1 MGISLAGCA
10 NWNGPAVAIKANLPP
25 LAPSCAQK
33 VGLPPVIVGE
43 DLRVFSLKNR
53 GAAIR
58 AEARADNCVAF
69 YEDVVRANAPAGEA
83 QE

>member
-1 MGISLAGCA
+1 MGISLAGCSVSTDR
-10 NWNGPAVAIKANLPP
+10 PVIRANLPP
-25 LAPSCAQK
+25 LAASCAK
-33 VGLPPVIVGE
+33 KSGLPQVITGE
-43 DLRVFSLKNR
+43 DLRVFALKNR

-69 YEDVVRANAPAGEA
+69 YEDVVRANAPAGDA